1 MSAQILKS
9 RPRGRGWL
17 SSIGARLTLI
27 LLALGGVSALL
38 GVVAS
43 MVFARV
49 SEDMS
54 HLTRTELAALE
65 HSGAL
70 VAATDSAKN
79 AMIGA
84 IAARDAEA
92 LEARAQAAGEAAVQL
107 DAAVAGLADELRA
120 DLQADATKA
129 GERLGALVAARD
141 LQFENEAR
149 VAQGL
154 DALRAAGAS
163 LSERMVEM
171 ADAAYFDLAM
181 GGETTIEAVDAT
193 LSDLVEE
200 QFVALQSLLGA
211 RAEINL
217 LSGAILSAQL
227 STDDSTRSILDDLA
241 LASRGRLVELIAGLE
256 ANAYG
261 AASAESIRQAADAFA
276 EIRQARGF
284 RTGAA
289 TSRILAVR
297 RDADVLLA
305 SAIDDMIFGLMI
317 AAEEASAENREA
329 IQGLLDEE
337 VSFINTLFEISG
349 AVSRFQES
357 ALDVA
362 VAQHP
367 DDVRLVAPDLLR
379 NAEALSAHKGFADG
393 ALDASLAE
401 LVRLADPEGGLPAF
415 KKAALQAD
423 IAAAEAVQAASAA
436 VLLISE
442 RAAELGVASR
452 GEIATMATEI
462 QTEIAGARD
471 QVDILLFVQAGGVL
485 LALLLTRLLV
495 QRPLRRISETTERLA
510 SGDLAEVTGFD
521 RASLEINRIARALS
535 VFRDGLIEKDAMEA
549 SQNAERQARM
559 AEQMAA
565 VTLIGNGLERLSRGD
580 LTQRIEE
587 DMAEGYDKL
596 RTDFNNAQD
605 NLRDMLRELSDA
617 SSVILSGT
625 GELSAASDDLSRRT
639 ESQAAT
645 LEESVAA
652 LDEVTSNVNAAAGH
666 ARDVETT
673 IEAAKTEAEQSRSVV
688 REAIDAMQ
696 AIKTS
701 SDKISSIVSVIDDI
715 AFQTNLLSLNAG
727 VEAARAGE
735 AGRGF
740 AVVASEVRGLAQRS
754 SESAMEI
761 KALIGDSAQRVDH
774 GVDLVGNAGDALMSM
789 LERFSDVSTM
799 VAGISQSSVDQAT
812 SLKEVNTAM
821 TDLDVVTQENA
832 AMVQRTTEAT
842 TGLNNEASRLSALA
856 ARFAVDATPG
866 ALGQPVRRQGSG
878 LRGVAGPVRAA

>member
-1 MSAQILKS
+1 MSAKILKS
-9 RPRGRGWL
+9 RRSRRGWF

-38 GVVAS
+38 GVVAA
-43 MVFARV
+43 MVFGRV
-49 SEDMS
+49 SQDMA
-54 HLTRTELAALE
+54 HLTRAELPALE
-65 HSGAL
+65 QSGAL

-84 IAARDAEA
+84 ITARDAAVLDDRAQAARDA
-92 LEARAQAAGEAAVQL
+92 AAHL
-107 DAAVAGLADELRA
+107 DTAVAGLSDELRA
-120 DLQADATKA
+120 DLQGDATEA
-129 GERLGALVAARD
+129 GERLGALVSARA

-149 VAQGL
+149 VAEGL
-154 DALRAAGAS
+154 DALRAAAS
-163 LSERMVEM
+163 NLSEQMVEM
-171 ADAAYFDLAM
+171 ADTAYFDLAM
-181 GGETTIEAVDAT
+181 GGETTIGAVDAT
-193 LSDLVEE
+193 LSDLVEQ
-200 QFVALQSLLGA
+200 QFGALQLLLGA

-241 LASRGRLVELIAGLE
+241 LAADARLAELVAALE
-256 ANAYG
+256 ANDYG
-261 AASAESIRQAADAFA
+261 AGSAQPIREAAGAFA
-276 EIRQARGF
+276 EIRQARVG

-289 TSRILAVR
+289 TSRILALR

-317 AAEEASAENREA
+317 AAEEASAENRAA
-329 IQGLLDEE
+329 IQGLLDDE

-349 AVSRFQES
+349 AVVRFQES
-357 ALDVA
+357 ALDVVA
-362 VAQHP
+362 AQHP
-367 DDVRLVAPDLLR
+367 DDVRLVAPDLQR
-379 NAEALSAHKGFADG
+379 NAQALAAHAGFADG
-393 ALDASLAE
+393 ALDAPLAE
-401 LVRLADPEGGLPAF
+401 LARLADPRAGLPAF
-415 KKAALQAD
+415 KIAALEAT
-423 IAAAEAVQAASAA
+423 IAAAEAVQATSAA

-442 RAAELGVASR
+442 RAAELGDASR
-452 GEIATMATEI
+452 GEIAAMATDI
-462 QTEIAGARD
+462 QAEIAGARER
-471 QVDILLFVQAGGVL
+471 VDMLLIVQGAGVL
-485 LALLLTRLLV
+485 MALLLTRLLV

-510 SGDLAEVTGFD
+510 SGDLSEVTGFD
-521 RASLEINRIARALS
+521 RASLEINRIARALA

-549 SQNAERQARM
+549 RQEAEREARM

-580 LTQRIEE
+580 LTRRIDE

-605 NLRDMLRELSDA
+605 NLRDMLRELSES

-673 IEAAKTEAEQSRSVV
+673 LEAAKTEAEQSRSVV

-735 AGRGF
+735 AGLGF

-754 SESAMEI
+754 SDSAMQI
-761 KALIGDSAQRVDH
+761 KALISDSAQRVEH
-774 GVDLVGNAGDALMSM
+774 GVDLVGNAGDALMSI
-789 LERFSDVSTM
+789 LERFGDVSTM
-799 VAGISQSSVDQAT
+799 VAGITQSSVDQAT

-832 AMVQRTTEAT
+832 AMVHRTTEAT
-842 TGLNNEASRLSALA
+842 SGLNNEALRLSALA
-856 ARFAVDATPG
+856 ARFSVDA
-866 ALGQPVRRQGSG
+866 GQARKAAAADG
-878 LRGVAGPVRAA
+878 AGPARKSGPARAA